1 MRLTINGEIKDNI
14 LATSL
19 KELLEE
25 LGIISGRV
33 AVEVNTHVIKKTDYE
48 GFRLND
54 GDIVEIVSF
63 VGGG

>member
-1 MRLTINGEIKDNI
+1 MKLTINGEIRENI

-33 AVEVNTHVIKKTDYE
+33 AVEVNTQVIKKTDYE
-48 GFRLND
+48 GFRIND

>member
-25 LGIISGRV
+25 LGIVSGRV
-33 AVEVNTHVIKKTDYE
+33 AVEVNTRVIKKTDYE
-48 GFRLND
+48 GFRIND